1 MEQDERIFAEW
12 AAAHGL
18 TVWPSVPYLSFA
30 YHCPKFFKSWK
41 DTSTDP
47 CLKVCSQLHMHLD
60 SLAVLVLRALAI
72 CTRPCA
78 VMRTA
83 EVRCM
88 DWKQSQRSLSGP
100 CDAALIA
107 ETAFERISVQSV
119 SQSRMKFHFVQIL
132 YGPVS
137 TNPDEIWKW
146 MEQDCRSGDNIPV
159 ASMCMPNCSV
169 STNVETPGAQM
180 KTCTRSL

>member
-1 MEQDERIFAEW
+1 MEQDERIFAAW
-12 AAAHGL
+12 ATAHGL
-18 TVWPSVPYLSFA
+18 TVWPSVPCLSFA

-100 CDAALIA
+100 CDAALMA
-107 ETAFERISVQSV
+107 ETAFERISVQSL
-119 SQSRMKFHFVQIL
+119 SQS
-132 YGPVS
+132 
-137 TNPDEIWKW
+137 

-169 STNVETPGAQM
+169 STNVEAPGAQM